1 MADASKPT
9 FLETLSARSDIVLA
23 LAVIAIIG
31 VLVIPIPTG
40 MLDFALAFNI
50 TFSIVVLL
58 TTLYVTRPLDLS
70 VFPGMLLVVT
80 LMRLSLNVAST
91 RLILGHAY
99 AGEVINSFGNFV
111 VQGNYVVGFIVFVIL
126 VIIQF
131 VVITKGAGRIS
142 EVAARFTLD
151 AMPGKQMAIDAD
163 LNAGII
169 TDVDA
174 RTRRAEIAQ
183 EADFYGAMDGAS
195 KFVRGDA
202 IAGILITLINIIG
215 GFVIGMAINDMDL
228 STALRTY
235 SLLSIGDGLV
245 TQIPA
250 LLVSTASGIIVSRGA
265 SSENMGKD
273 LTDQLTRQPRAIM
286 VTAVVLFIFGLLPG
300 MPTMTFM
307 VMGLIVGGVGYMTLE
322 VQKKR
327 KISEANKS
335 KEAEKTTEP
344 EERAED
350 HLKVDTLGLEIGYGL
365 IPMVDAGQGGDLL
378 NRISVI
384 RKQLATELGVM
395 VPPIRIRDNIQL
407 KPNEYQVKIKG
418 VRVSGFA
425 LMPDHMLAINPGFVE
440 EKLEGFETRDPAFNL
455 ESTWIIPN
463 LKEVAEA
470 KSYTVVEPP
479 AVLATHLTE
488 AIRQASSEILTR
500 QDVQHLVDTLKED
513 SPALVDSTIP
523 EVVSLGLLQKVLG
536 LLLSEQIPIRDLAT
550 IIETVS
556 DYAPASSEADV
567 LAEYTRMS
575 LKRQITELYKDKD
588 GRINVFTIDPALE
601 QALADSIQNTKQGL
615 MLLIDPVMTE
625 KLLEQMARQVDVL
638 QAAGQRPVCICSPNI
653 RLALR
658 RLVEAS
664 SPNLSVVSYNEILS
678 NVELVST
685 GMVRLQDD
693 NQNVQS

>member
-9 FLETLSARSDIVLA
+9 ILETLSARSDIALA
-23 LAVIAIIG
+23 LAVIGIIT

-40 MLDFALAFNI
+40 ILDFALAFNI

-70 VFPGMLLVVT
+70 VFPGMLLIVT

-91 RLILGHAY
+91 RLILGDAY

-111 VQGNYVVGFIVFVIL
+111 VQGNYVVGFIVFIIL

-169 TDVDA
+169 NDDEA
-174 RTRRAEIAQ
+174 RSRRSEIAQ

-215 GFVIGMAINDMDL
+215 GFVIGMVINDMDL

-250 LLVSTASGIIVSRGA
+250 LLVSTASGIIVTRGA

-307 VMGLIVGGVGYMTLE
+307 VLGLIVGGVGYMTLE
-322 VQKKR
+322 VQKKQ

-335 KEAEKTTEP
+335 KEAERPTEP

-384 RKQLATELGVM
+384 RKQLATELGIM
-395 VPPIRIRDNIQL
+395 APPIRIRDNIQL
-407 KPNEYQVKIKG
+407 KPNEYQIKIKG
-418 VRVSGFA
+418 VRVSGFE

-470 KSYTVVEPP
+470 KSYTVVESP

-615 MLLIDPVMTE
+615 MLLIDPAMTE
-625 KLLEQMARQVDVL
+625 KLLVQMAKQVDVL